1 MVKGD
6 SLLSTTNNFIADNK
20 TSFEDL
26 LAELKLTLNTSN
38 KLLSEVDGLI
48 VQTKNKENNLG
59 KILYDETIIN
69 ELKSTLSQTQ
79 KLLKIFVEQL
89 EGEGLNVDA
98 NIF

>member
-1 MVKGD
+1 M
-6 SLLSTTNNFIADNK
+6 
-20 TSFEDL
+20 
-26 LAELKLTLNTSN
+26 AELKLTLNTSN

-59 KILYDETIIN
+59 KILYDETLIN